1 MPAPGPDGSI
11 HDLHITRSSAVDQ
24 VAEAVREMILRGEL
38 APGTRLRE
46 VQMAES
52 IGISR
57 NTARDA
63 VRVLARQGLVTRAMH
78 RGAVVARLSERD
90 VVDVFRVRR
99 AIEPQAIEAS
109 ADATPE
115 VIAGL
120 EEPVRQLERGA
131 EEGDWDLM
139 VEADCRFHLRL
150 VGFLGS
156 PRLDRFY
163 DTIQGE
169 LRLCLTIVDRDED
182 DPDELI
188 AEHRELY
195 GLIASGERARCVRR
209 LDECMAATEER
220 LRRIARRW
228 EQREGGAG

>member
-1 MPAPGPDGSI
+1 MR
-11 HDLHITRSSAVDQ
+11 DLHITRSSAVDQ
-24 VAEAVREMILRGEL
+24 VVEAVREMILRGDL

-46 VQMAES
+46 VQLADS

-63 VRVLARQGLVTRAMH
+63 VRALARQGLVTRAMH
-78 RGAVVARLSERD
+78 RGAVVARLTEND

-99 AIEPQAIEAS
+99 AIEPQATEAS
-109 ADATPE
+109 EGATADQLS
-115 VIAGL
+115 VL
-120 EEPVRQLERGA
+120 EEPVRQLERA
-131 EEGDWDLM
+131 AADSDWDRM
-139 VEADCRFHLRL
+139 VEADCLFHSRL

-156 PRLDRFY
+156 PRLDHFY

-182 DPDELI
+182 DPDDLV

-195 GLIASGERARCVRR
+195 ELIAAGEQAHCVAR
-209 LDECMAATEER
+209 LNECLADTEER
-220 LRRIARRW
+220 LRHIARRLDAL
-228 EQREGGAG
+228 QDGDR

>member
-1 MPAPGPDGSI
+1 MPATGSDGSVQ
-11 HDLHITRSSAVDQ
+11 DLRITRSSAVDQ

-38 APGTRLRE
+38 TPGTRLRE

-78 RGAVVARLSERD
+78 RGAVVVRLTERD

-99 AIEPQAIEAS
+99 AIESQAIEAS
-109 ADATPE
+109 VDATPDQL
-115 VIAGL
+115 AGL
-120 EEPVRQLERGA
+120 EDAVFRLERA
-131 EEGDWDLM
+131 AKDVDWERM
-139 VEADCRFHLRL
+139 VEADCLFHLRL
-150 VGFLGS
+150 VGLLGS

-163 DTIQGE
+163 NTIQGE

-182 DPDELI
+182 DPDDLVAEHRQLFELI
-188 AEHRELY
+188 A
-195 GLIASGERARCVRR
+195 AGERDGCVER
-209 LDECMAATEER
+209 LNECMAGTELR

-228 EQREGGAG
+228 DEPQGGGA

>member
-1 MPAPGPDGSI
+1 MPATGSDGSVQ
-11 HDLHITRSSAVDQ
+11 DLRITRSSAVDQ

-78 RGAVVARLSERD
+78 RGAVVVRLTERD

-99 AIEPQAIEAS
+99 AIEPQAVEAS
-109 ADATPE
+109 VDASQDQL
-115 VIAGL
+115 AGL
-120 EEPVRQLERGA
+120 EEGVSRLERAA
-131 EEGDWDLM
+131 EEVDWERM
-139 VEADCRFHLRL
+139 VEADCLFHLRL
-150 VGFLGS
+150 VGFIGS

-182 DPDELI
+182 DPGELV
-188 AEHRELY
+188 AEHRELFD
-195 GLIASGERARCVRR
+195 LIAAGERDRCVER
-209 LDECMAATEER
+209 LNECMAGTELR

-228 EQREGGAG
+228 DELHGGGT